1 MAVRIEGH
9 REVRRR
15 IRQISDDLDQ
25 KAAKGELKAINQRA
39 AEIVAGRA
47 EQLVPVQSGRLR
59 DTIRAAGTQ
68 KSGRVRAGFKRVPY
82 AGPIHFG
89 WAARGIVPQPFLYQA
104 LDQRRLEVFLHYDQQ
119 LESWFKKHGLD

>member
-25 KAAKGELKAINQRA
+25 KAAKGELKVINQRA

-47 EQLVPVQSGRLR
+47 EQLVPVRSGTLR

-89 WAARGIVPQPFLYQA
+89 WASRGIVPQPFLYQA

-119 LESWFKKHGLD
+119 LESLIKKHGLD

>member
-15 IRQISDDLDQ
+15 IRQITDDLDQ
-25 KAAKGELKAINQRA
+25 KAAKGELKRINQEA
-39 AEIVAGRA
+39 AELVAMRA
-47 EQLVPVQSGRLR
+47 EMLVPVRSGRLR

-89 WAARGIVPQPFLYQA
+89 WASRGIVPQPFLYQA
-104 LDQRRLEVFLHYDQQ
+104 LDQRRLEVFLHYDRQ
-119 LESWFKKHGLD
+119 LESLIKKHGLD

>member
-15 IRQISDDLDQ
+15 IRQITDDLDQ
-25 KAAKGELKAINQRA
+25 KAAKGELKRINQEA
-39 AEIVAGRA
+39 AELVAMRA
-47 EQLVPVQSGRLR
+47 EMLVPVRSGRLR

-89 WAARGIVPQPFLYQA
+89 WASRGIVPQPFLYQA

-119 LESWFKKHGLD
+119 LESLIKKHGLD

>member
-25 KAAKGELKAINQRA
+25 KAAKGELKVINQRA

-47 EQLVPVQSGRLR
+47 EQLVPVRSGTLR

-119 LESWFKKHGLD
+119 LESLIKKHGLD